1 MAWYSEAVSAAAG
14 GGGATVVAT
23 ERNDLRFATQS
34 IPQSTEGEALR
45 DIDLQL
51 YSIQIMIQIADRIV
65 IYDLVQLYD

>member
-1 MAWYSEAVSAAAG
+1 M
-14 GGGATVVAT
+14 VAT

-51 YSIQIMIQIADRIV
+51 YSIEYVQIMIQIADRIV